1 NMIAPQSETGSKSI
15 DAPRPID
22 RFMKWVFLVSVAIPI
37 AVMVILLLI
46 AFTGIEVHGDT
57 TFPVGESDEG
67 NGKNPARGDL
77 FYRRAAD
84 NLESYVRSRGF
95 NRITREP
102 KTGVIHSV
110 LSTQHPAWFEMV
122 DGTPIWICIVR
133 GDDTTIKVHKWV
145 STGNEVL

>member
-1 NMIAPQSETGSKSI
+1 
-15 DAPRPID
+15 
-22 RFMKWVFLVSVAIPI
+22 
-37 AVMVILLLI
+37 
-46 AFTGIEVHGDT
+46 
-57 TFPVGESDEG
+57 
-67 NGKNPARGDL
+67 

-145 STGNEVL
+145 STGNEVLEDLHVAPDLYVEVDWKSPVTGKRARSISADLERWWQKYVASHPAQLPLSNKGQQQKAAELLKGLDKKP